1 LPDKEYKTVGKLAV
15 ATGCNKETIRYYE
28 KIGLMIPPARSEGG
42 HRLYEDSAKKRLVF
56 IRRSRELGFTL
67 AQIRELLALVDGH
80 KYTCAQVNNITLEQ
94 AQTIRAKINDLKKME
109 ESLIEMA
116 KNCSAKK
123 VPECAIISALYS
135 DKDKQG

>member
-1 LPDKEYKTVGKLAV
+1 MPDEKYKTIGKLAI
-15 ATGCNKETIRYYE
+15 ATDCNKETIRYYE
-28 KIGLMIPPARSEGG
+28 KIGLMRPPARSEGG

-67 AQIRELLALVDGH
+67 EQIRELLVLVDGH
-80 KYTCAQVNNITLEQ
+80 NYTCAQVNNITLEQ

-109 ESLIEMA
+109 ESLVDMA
-116 KNCSAKK
+116 KNCSGKK

-135 DKDKQG
+135 DEK